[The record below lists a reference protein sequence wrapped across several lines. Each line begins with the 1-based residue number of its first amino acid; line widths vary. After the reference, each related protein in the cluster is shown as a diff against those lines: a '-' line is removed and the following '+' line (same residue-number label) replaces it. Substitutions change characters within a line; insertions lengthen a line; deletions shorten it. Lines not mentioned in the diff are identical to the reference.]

1 LPVFAFEHPDTSLPG
16 GTLPVGTAFHE
27 RTLALCQSLNFKEWS
42 GYYTVSAYEMTH
54 EHEYNAIRNA
64 SALIDVTPLFK
75 YHVTGRD
82 ATRFVNR
89 VIARDINKVAV
100 DQVIYCCWC
109 DPAGKVIDDGTITR
123 LGENEYRW
131 TAADPSLRWF
141 QQNAYGLAV
150 KIDDISETTAA
161 LALQGPT
168 SGKLLQALADA
179 NIAGLKYFR
188 VTHGK
193 IAGVPVDISRTG
205 YTGDLGFE
213 IWIPWKSAIK
223 VFDELM
229 NKGRAFDIHPAGMIA
244 LDIARIEAGLI
255 LIEVDY
261 ISSKRALIDQQKYTP
276 GEIGLGKLVDLKKD
290 SFVGREA
297 LAEEAKRGGPARL
310 LVGLEVNWSEV
321 EALYEKI
328 GMAPQ
333 VPATASR
340 VAVPVYRAGRQVGKA
355 TSTTWSPTLKRMIAL
370 ASLSR
375 ESATVGNT
383 LSMELT
389 VEAVRKTVSAKI
401 VPLPFFNPPRKT
413 APLTL

>member
-1 LPVFAFEHPDTSLPG
+1 V
-16 GTLPVGTAFHE
+16 PVGTAFHP
-27 RTLALCQSLNFKEWS
+27 RTLALCESLNFKEWS

-54 EHEYNAIRNA
+54 EHEYNAIRNS

-75 YHVTGRD
+75 YRLTGRD
-82 ATRFVNR
+82 ATRLVNR
-89 VIARDINKVAV
+89 VITRDINKVGV

-123 LGENEYRW
+123 LAENEYRW

-141 QQNAYGLAV
+141 QQNALGLDV
-150 KIDDISETTAA
+150 KIEDISESLAA

-168 SGKLLQALADA
+168 SAKLLHAVADA

-213 IWIPWKSAIK
+213 IWIPWKNALK

-229 NKGRAFDIHPAGMIA
+229 AKGRAFDIHPAGMVA

-261 ISSKRALIDQQKYTP
+261 ISSKRAIIEQQKYTP
-276 GEIGLGKLVDLKKD
+276 GEIGLGKLVDLKKE

-297 LAEEAKRGGPARL
+297 LAREAKSGGSARL

-321 EALYEKI
+321 EAHYEKI
-328 GMAPQ
+328 AMAPQ

-370 ASLSR
+370 ASISR
-375 ESATVGNT
+375 ESAALGST

-389 VEAVRKTVSAKI
+389 VEAERKTVSAKI
-401 VPLPFFNPPRKT
+401 VPLPFLNPPRKT
-413 APLTL
+413 GPLAL

>member
-1 LPVFAFEHPDTSLPG
+1 V
-16 GTLPVGTAFHE
+16 PVGTAFHE
-27 RTLALCQSLNFKEWS
+27 RTLALCESLNFKEWS
-42 GYYTVSAYEMTH
+42 GYYTVGAYEMTH
-54 EHEYNAIRNA
+54 EHEYNAIRNSA
-64 SALIDVTPLFK
+64 ALIDVTPLFK
-75 YHVTGRD
+75 YLVTGRD
-82 ATRFVNR
+82 ATRLVNR
-89 VIARDINKVAV
+89 IIARDINKVAV

-109 DPAGKVIDDGTITR
+109 DSTGKVIDDGTITR

-141 QQNAYGLAV
+141 QQNAVGLDV
-150 KIDDISETTAA
+150 HIEDISEKVAA

-168 SGKLLQALADA
+168 SGRLLHSVAEA

-193 IAGVPVDISRTG
+193 IVGVTVDISRTG
-205 YTGDLGFE
+205 YTGDLGYE
-213 IWIPWKSAIK
+213 IWIPWKDALK

-229 NKGRAFDIHPAGMIA
+229 NKGRAFDIHPAGMVA

-261 ISSKRALIDQQKYTP
+261 ISSKRALIEGQKYSP
-276 GEIGLGKLVDLKKD
+276 AEIGLGKLVDLKKE
-290 SFVGREA
+290 SFVGRDA
-297 LAEEAKRGGPARL
+297 LATEAKRGGPVRR
-310 LVGLEVNWSEV
+310 LVGLEVNWNEV

-333 VPATASR
+333 VPASASR
-340 VAVPVYRAGRQVGKA
+340 VAVPVYHAGRQVGKA

-370 ASLSR
+370 ASVSK
-375 ESATVGNT
+375 ENATPGTT

-413 APLTL
+413 AALAL